1 MYCTWKNK
9 KCKNSRTKIST
20 LKNRLTVEVSKAE
33 KRSDLKVIDAS
44 SARFA
49 RACKAICIARFCIEF
64 RSKEMRFDLDE

>member
-1 MYCTWKNK
+1 MNQPL
-9 KCKNSRTKIST
+9 IGGT
-20 LKNRLTVEVSKAE
+20 LCIYTVEVSKAE

-49 RACKAICIARFCIEF
+49 RACKAICIAKFCIEF